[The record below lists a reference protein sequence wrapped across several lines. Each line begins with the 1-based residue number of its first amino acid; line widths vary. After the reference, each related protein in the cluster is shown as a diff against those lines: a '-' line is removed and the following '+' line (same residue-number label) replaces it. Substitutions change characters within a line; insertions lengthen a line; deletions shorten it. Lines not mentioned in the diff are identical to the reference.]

1 MTRMQQFRRYA
12 GILLSLAV
20 IAGAAWFLM
29 GLDPQRVASIGGGGM
44 GMRGGG
50 PGGPGG
56 PGGSGGRFRSDLPV
70 PVLASPATTAD
81 VPVYLDGVGT
91 TRALNTVTVKPQ
103 VEGKLI
109 EILFREGQDVERG
122 DVLAKIDPV
131 TFQATL
137 DQAVAKKAQ
146 DEAQLDNARRDLER
160 FTRLAETNS
169 ISRQQADAQRASV
182 AQLEAQVRSDQASI
196 DNARAILGYTTI
208 TAPISGRTGLRQV
221 DVGNIVRTSDT
232 SGLVVITQIR
242 PISVL
247 FTLPQQQLAQVNT
260 AMAKGAQSGA
270 QSGPLAVEAL
280 GGDNRTVIE
289 RGTLQVI
296 DNQVDQTTGTIKLK
310 AEFPNPDLKLW
321 PGQFVNVRLLVDTL
335 KNAVTVPTAAVQRGP
350 NGTFVYRVN
359 DGDTVSVRPVRVAL
373 QDDVRAVIAEGVAPG
388 ERVVTTGFA
397 QLADGS
403 RVNISN
409 GDTPAAAPAA
419 GPGERPR
426 RGPMAGQG
434 GQGQGAQGQAGQNQ
448 PGGRRERAGAGADG
462 GGGGGGGRAR
472 TGDANTPSGPA
483 ERRNETQGGGRKT
496 P

>member
-29 GLDPQRVASIGGGGM
+29 GLDPQRVASIGGGM
-44 GMRGGG
+44 GMRG
-50 PGGPGG
+50 GGPGG

-137 DQAVAKKAQ
+137 DQALAKKAQ

-169 ISRQQADAQRASV
+169 ISKQQADAQRASV

-196 DNARAILGYTTI
+196 DNARAILGYTSI
-208 TAPISGRTGLRQV
+208 VAPISGRTGLRQV
-221 DVGNIVRTSDT
+221 DVGNIVRTT
-232 SGLVVITQIR
+232 ETAGLVVITQIR

-260 AMAKGAQSGA
+260 AMAKGA
-270 QSGPLAVEAL
+270 LAVEAL

-335 KNAVTVPTAAVQRGP
+335 KDAVTVPTAAVQRGP

-373 QDDVRAVIAEGVAPG
+373 QDDVRAVIAEGVTPG

-397 QLADGS
+397 QLSDGS

-409 GDTPAAAPAA
+409 SDTPAATPPS
-419 GPGERPR
+419 GPSERPR

-434 GQGQGAQGQAGQNQ
+434 GQGGQGQAGQGQ
-448 PGGRRERAGAGADG
+448 PGGRRERAGAGPGASSG
-462 GGGGGGGRAR
+462 GGEGRAR
-472 TGDANTPSGPA
+472 AGDGNTPGGPA
-483 ERRNETQGGGRKT
+483 ERRSETQGGGRTT

>member
-1 MTRMQQFRRYA
+1 
-12 GILLSLAV
+12 
-20 IAGAAWFLM
+20 
-29 GLDPQRVASIGGGGM
+29 M
-44 GMRGGG
+44 GMRGG
-50 PGGPGG
+50 GG

-70 PVLASPATTAD
+70 PVLASPAATAD

-109 EILFREGQDVERG
+109 EILFREGQDVARG

-137 DQAVAKKAQ
+137 DQALAKKAQ

-169 ISRQQADAQRASV
+169 ISKQQADAQRASV

-221 DVGNIVRTSDT
+221 DVGNIVRASDT
-232 SGLVVITQIR
+232 TGLVVITQIR

-260 AMAKGAQSGA
+260 AMAKG
-270 QSGPLAVEAL
+270 PLAVEAL
-280 GGDNRTVIE
+280 GGDNRTIIE

-373 QDDVRAVIAEGVAPG
+373 QDDIRAVVAEGVTPG

-397 QLADGS
+397 QLTDGS
-403 RVNISN
+403 RVSVSG
-409 GDTPAAAPAA
+409 GDTPAAAPPP
-419 GPGERPR
+419 GPNERPR

-434 GQGQGAQGQAGQNQ
+434 GQGQGGPGKAGQGQAGQRQ
-448 PGGRRERAGAGADG
+448 AGQGQAGQGQAGQGQASGRRERAGG
-462 GGGGGGGRAR
+462 GEGRAR
-472 TGDANTPSGPA
+472 ADDGKAPGGPT
-483 ERRNETQGGGRKT
+483 ERRSETQGGGRSN

>member
-12 GILLSLAV
+12 GMLLSLAV

-29 GLDPQRVASIGGGGM
+29 SLDPQRVASIGGGM
-44 GMRGGG
+44 GMRGG
-50 PGGPGG
+50 GG

-137 DQAVAKKAQ
+137 DQAIDKKAQ

-160 FTRLAETNS
+160 FTRLVETNS
-169 ISRQQADAQRASV
+169 VSKQQADAQRASV

-232 SGLVVITQIR
+232 SGLVVITQVR

-247 FTLPQQQLAQVNT
+247 FTLPQQQLAQVNS
-260 AMAKGAQSGA
+260 AMSKGAQQSGA
-270 QSGPLAVEAL
+270 QSGALAVEAL

-373 QDDVRAVIAEGVAPG
+373 QDDIRAVIAEGVTPG

-409 GDTPAAAPAA
+409 GDTPAAAPSS
-419 GPGERPR
+419 GPSERPR

-434 GQGQGAQGQAGQNQ
+434 GQGGQGQAGQGQAGQGQ
-448 PGGRRERAGAGADG
+448 PGGRRERTGAGAGAGPG
-462 GGGGGGGRAR
+462 GGEGRAR
-472 TGDANTPSGPA
+472 TGDGNTPGGPA
-483 ERRNETQGGGRKT
+483 ERRSETQGGGRAA